1 MRLLL
6 DTHVLLW
13 WRDASPR
20 LSPRAQAA
28 LADLANDIVVSVATF
43 WEIVVKRT
51 TGKLQFPD
59 DLTQVIKEERF
70 ELLPIS
76 LSHLTALSDL
86 PMLHRDPFD
95 RMLVAQALAEG
106 LPLITGDRALRPYP
120 VAIFW

>member
-6 DTHVLLW
+6 DTHTLLW
-13 WRDASPR
+13 WHEQSPK
-20 LSPRAQAA
+20 LSPRARSAIGDVGNEI
-28 LADLANDIVVSVATF
+28 LVSIATA
-43 WEIVVKRT
+43 WEIVVKQAL
-51 TGKLQFPD
+51 GKLQLSA
-59 DLTQVIKEERF
+59 DLREVIDSENF
-70 ELLPIS
+70 EMLPIEFA
-76 LSHLTALSDL
+76 HLDALASL